1 MLGGELSLSMS
12 SPRSHRASFS
22 RLSLDF
28 QRPQFSEH
36 AYDPL
41 LELLS
46 TSEPSL
52 QSVSGSTAL
61 IQGYLSRLTSSSLS
75 SIAQEH
81 AALDEEK
88 KDLEYQL
95 NRLAKREYHSFVAA
109 ASHGDA
115 IASAFNG
122 FNVKVSHFHDTIAAL
137 DKAVGDFNLFVKSQ
151 LAGREMSKNLLA
163 NHDRLLEI
171 LEMPSLV
178 STCVRNGY
186 FSEAIQLSTLVK
198 RLATLHYT
206 NLPLV
211 QELAA
216 QVEIAMS
223 EMTVRLVGLLREP
236 LKLPSALK
244 VYSPK

>member
-1 MLGGELSLSMS
+1 MN
-12 SPRSHRASFS
+12 SPRTHRASLS
-22 RLSLDF
+22 KRSLDF

-36 AYDPL
+36 AYDSL
-41 LELLS
+41 LDLLS
-46 TSEPSL
+46 SSEPTL
-52 QSVSGSTAL
+52 QTVSRSSPL

-75 SIAQEH
+75 SITQEH

-88 KDLEYQL
+88 KDLEHQL
-95 NRLAKREYHSFVAA
+95 HRLSKREYRSFVET
-109 ASHGDA
+109 ASHGDE
-115 IASAFNG
+115 IASAYEG
-122 FNVKVSHFHDTIAAL
+122 FNAKVLHVHDTIPSL
-137 DKAVGDFNLFVKSQ
+137 NEAVSKFNIFAKSQ
-151 LAGREMSKNLLA
+151 LGEREKAKNLLA
-163 NHDRLLEI
+163 NHDRLLDI

-186 FSEAIQLSTLVK
+186 FSEAIQLSTHVK

-206 NLPLV
+206 NVPLV

-223 EMTVRLVGLLREP
+223 EMTVRLISLLREP

-244 VYSPK
+244 VCSQQSDC

>member
-1 MLGGELSLSMS
+1 MS
-12 SPRSHRASFS
+12 SSRSHRASFS
-22 RLSLDF
+22 RRSLEF

-46 TSEPSL
+46 ASESSL
-52 QSVSGSTAL
+52 QTVSGSSPL
-61 IQGYLSRLTSSSLS
+61 IQGYLSRLTTSSLS

-81 AALDEEK
+81 ATLDEEK
-88 KDLEYQL
+88 KDLEHQL
-95 NRLAKREYHSFVAA
+95 NRLAKREYHSFVSI
-109 ASHGDA
+109 ASHGDV
-115 IASAFNG
+115 IASAFEG
-122 FNVKVSHFHDTIAAL
+122 FNVKVSHAHDTIPTL
-137 DKAVGDFNLFVKSQ
+137 DKAVGDFNLFAKSH
-151 LAGREMSKNLLA
+151 LEERERAKNLLA
-163 NHDRLLEI
+163 NHDRLLDI

-186 FSEAIQLSTLVK
+186 FSEAIQLSTHVK

-206 NLPLV
+206 NVPLV

-223 EMTVRLVGLLREP
+223 EMTVRLINLLREP

-244 VYSPK
+244 VYSLK